1 VARLWVAQRFSAAV
15 KGFSLG
21 ASAPEVLIVAQK
33 AHLLIVDDEANTL
46 ASLSRAFRL
55 EGHEATV
62 CDNAARALELAKA
75 QAFDLILSDVVMP
88 GKDGLTLL
96 EELKAQGVSTPVV
109 MMSGQAHIEMA
120 VRATRLGALDFLE
133 KPISTEKLLLT
144 VENALKLGRLERENR
159 DLERRLGKHEIVWQ
173 GETMKRVMAQV
184 EKVAASET
192 RVCIL
197 GETGTGK
204 ELVARTLHER
214 SPRAGGPFV
223 TLNCAAV
230 PAELIESELFGHEKG
245 SFTGAGARHLGKFE
259 QAQHGTIFLDEIG
272 DMPLAM
278 QAKLLRVLEEREV
291 ERIGGDGSITVDVR
305 VVVATHHDLEKL
317 VRDGKFRQDLFH
329 RVFVFPLRLPPLR
342 ERREDIPSLVEHFV
356 SQVSGANGWKRIL
369 FTADALVALQDYA
382 WPGNVRELRNAV
394 ERLMLLASS
403 DEVTPETVAL
413 ALPPST
419 VSLDSSIAGT
429 GPLADRVRAFEKQT
443 ILAELKHNH
452 NQISNTARALGLE
465 RSHLYKKA
473 EQVGI
478 DLKAVRSEGDQ

>member
-1 VARLWVAQRFSAAV
+1 MPS
-15 KGFSLG
+15 
-21 ASAPEVLIVAQK
+21 K

-75 QAFDLILSDVVMP
+75 QVFDLILSDVVMP

-96 EELKAQGVSTPVV
+96 EELKAQGVTSPVV

-120 VRATRLGALDFLE
+120 VRATKLGALDFLE
-133 KPISTEKLLLT
+133 KPISTEKLFLT
-144 VENALKLGRLERENR
+144 VDNALKLGRLERENR
-159 DLERRLGKHEIVWQ
+159 DLERRLGKHEIVWK
-173 GETMKRVMAQV
+173 GDTMQRVMAQV
-184 EKVAASET
+184 ERVAASET
-192 RVCIL
+192 RVCML

-214 SPRAGGPFV
+214 SPRANGPFV

-230 PAELIESELFGHEKG
+230 PSELIESELFGHEKG

-259 QAQHGTIFLDEIG
+259 QAQRGTIFLDEIG

-278 QAKLLRVLEEREV
+278 QAKLLRVLEEGEV
-291 ERIGGDGSITVDVR
+291 ERIGGDHSIKVDVR
-305 VVVATHHDLEKL
+305 VIVATHHDLEKL

-342 ERREDIPSLVEHFV
+342 ERREDIPSLVDHFAQ
-356 SQVSGANGWKRIL
+356 QVSAINSWKPMP
-369 FTADALVALQDYA
+369 FTPDAIAALQDYA

-394 ERLMLLASS
+394 ERLMLLSTS
-403 DEVTPETVAL
+403 DEVDADVVVQ
-413 ALPPST
+413 ALPASSGT
-419 VSLDSSIAGT
+419 LDASRSGT

-443 ILAELKHNH
+443 ILSELKCNH

-478 DLKAVRSEGDQ
+478 DLKAVRNEGER